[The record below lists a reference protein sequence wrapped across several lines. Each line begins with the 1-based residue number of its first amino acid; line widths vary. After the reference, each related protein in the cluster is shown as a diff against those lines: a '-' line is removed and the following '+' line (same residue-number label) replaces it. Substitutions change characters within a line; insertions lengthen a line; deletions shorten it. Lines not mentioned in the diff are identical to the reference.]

1 MFGTPVTLVSTKV
14 IAIDKEEI
22 MPCVIARVMPC
33 IISCVILCVTS
44 CVIHC
49 VSLEFSLFDSL
60 ARNENKEMTPAKPSV
75 KPVVKS
81 GGNLM
86 EITGKNNTF
95 SLSWIKFSQLEGLV
109 WFCSHFRHKL
119 N

>member
-1 MFGTPVTLVSTKV
+1 
-14 IAIDKEEI
+14 

-33 IISCVILCVTS
+33 IISCVILCVTSCVIHCVTS

-60 ARNENKEMTPAKPSV
+60 ARNENKEMTPAKPSA

-95 SLSWIKFSQLEGLV
+95 SLSWTKFSQLEGLV
-109 WFCSHFRHKL
+109 LQPFSS
-119 N
+119 